1 MDDVIENGY
10 TRLIE
15 VIRTKGETIESIA
28 LEIRK
33 KNTAL
38 FTRMIEMTAPV
49 ISTAGL
55 QMLEIGKVDIHGEMY
70 DTRHYDEK
78 MILLGK
84 SEEISVARPDDFNK
98 KVTDQFCMLGE
109 SGTLYEL
116 MYSRDDLVVDSYRG
130 ELSPEDAIALYG
142 YDIMYMLYKAMH
154 QYCTGQEEL
163 VDALKKTLTFIYGSQ
178 ESGS

>member
-1 MDDVIENGY
+1 MDEVIENGY

-15 VIRTKGETIESIA
+15 IIRTQGETIENIA

-38 FTRMIEMTAPV
+38 FTRMIEMTVPV
-49 ISTAGL
+49 IPAAGI
-55 QMLEIGKVDIHGEMY
+55 QMLDMGKVDIHGEMY

-84 SEEISVARPDDFNK
+84 SEEISVARPDDLNK
-98 KVTDQFCMLGE
+98 KITDQFCMLGE

-116 MYSRDDLVVDSYRG
+116 MYSRDDLIVDSYRG
-130 ELSPEDAIALYG
+130 ELSPEDAITLYG
-142 YDIMYMLYKAMH
+142 YDIMYMLYKAMR

-163 VDALKKTLTFIYGSQ
+163 MDALKKTLTFVNGSQ
-178 ESGS
+178 GFCE